1 MKIEFLKDDEQ
12 DLVLNKKIFSSL
24 TEVDFDSI
32 VDKIIKKLGK
42 SSDEIQL
49 TFFFNIKTPNFIY
62 IEKLSDKM
70 PAFEYYKTYVDCKRI
85 KETEPVTDVE
95 SFYILDICKINN
107 KQYDDITTEYDNHIK
122 I

>member
-42 SSDEIQL
+42 SGDEIQL

-70 PAFEYYKTYVDCKRI
+70 PAFEYYKTYVD
-85 KETEPVTDVE
+85 
-95 SFYILDICKINN
+95 ICKINN